1 MKRKVIIAMMV
12 MSLAIVLTGCM
23 GRRNNQNQPAKEDTQ
38 QENQSNTN
46 GNQTDGTDGVNSGT
60 PTDDA
65 VNDIP
70 EQEMNGNGGDI
81 RENHAGNTQNGE
93 KNIIEEVG
101 DGVGNVIEDAG
112 DAVQDVGDGV
122 GNAVKDMTN

>member
-1 MKRKVIIAMMV
+1 MKRRVIIAMMV
-12 MSLAIVLTGCM
+12 MALAIVLTGCI
-23 GRRNNQNQPAKEDTQ
+23 GRRNHQNEPVKDGTQ
-38 QENQSNTN
+38 QENPSNTN

-65 VNDIP
+65 TNDIQD
-70 EQEMNGNGGDI
+70 EERNGNGGDI
-81 RENHAGNTQNGE
+81 HKNHAGNTQNGE

-112 DAVQDVGDGV
+112 DAVEDVGDGV